1 MGVASLTKITEDQQV
16 ELIKSLRKEFEHAEE
31 YQGKVESQ
39 WLMGVSLKQRTS
51 AEYLVRVTVKTS
63 ESPYIDG
70 MDIKVLFVDG
80 KLQLQEDYFENTP
93 ELLGSPE
100 DDAVK
105 WHQNLGELIYL
116 QRENPNDD
124 TDGVLGW
131 RI

>member
-1 MGVASLTKITEDQQV
+1 MRHMGVASLTKITEDQQV

-51 AEYLVRVTVKTS
+51 AEYLARVTVKTS

-80 KLQLQEDYFENTP
+80 KLHLEEDYFENTP

-100 DDAVK
+100 DDAINWLK
-105 WHQNLGELIYL
+105 QLGNLIYL
-116 QRENPNDD
+116 QLENPNK
-124 TDGVLGW
+124 GN
-131 RI
+131 